1 MRGKRKMLGKK
12 KQRKSARIDTVIGKA
27 TTIRGD
33 VDFAGTLHVEGAI
46 IGNIRAESDDDSTL
60 ILDEDSMVQGDI
72 SVANILVNGTVEGD
86 IFSTKH
92 AELLPHAEIKGNM
105 YYNLIEMEVGS
116 SVNGSLVNREEER
129 GQVEYLDSAKKAE
142 NS

>member
-1 MRGKRKMLGKK
+1 MLGRK
-12 KQRKSARIDTVIGKA
+12 KQRKSTRIDTVIGKT

-33 VDFAGTLHVEGAI
+33 VDFAGTLHVEGTI
-46 IGNIRAESDDDSTL
+46 IGNVRAESDNEATL
-60 ILDEDSMVQGDI
+60 ILDEESMVQGDI

-92 AELLPHAEIKGNM
+92 AELLPHAEIKGNV
-105 YYNLIEMEVGS
+105 YYNLIEMAVGS
-116 SVNGSLVNREEER
+116 AVNGSLVHREEER
-129 GQVEYLDSAKKAE
+129 GQIEYLESAKKAE

>member
-1 MRGKRKMLGKK
+1 MLGRK
-12 KQRKSARIDTVIGKA
+12 KQRKSTRIDTVIGKT

-33 VDFAGTLHVEGAI
+33 VDFAGTLHVEGTI
-46 IGNIRAESDDDSTL
+46 IGNVRAESDNEATL

-92 AELLPHAEIKGNM
+92 AELLPHAEIKGNV
-105 YYNLIEMEVGS
+105 YYNLIEMAVGS
-116 SVNGSLVNREEER
+116 AVNGSLVHREEER
-129 GQVEYLDSAKKAE
+129 GQIEYLESAKKAE

>member
-1 MRGKRKMLGKK
+1 MLGKK

-46 IGNIRAESDDDSTL
+46 IGNVRAESDDDSTL

-116 SVNGSLVNREEER
+116 SVNGSLVHREEER